1 MSREFLPEEI
11 RKYLGRFRAE
21 SLLRLNK
28 ENESTSVKP
37 IIDNKIRSNSNH
49 IITIDVGGNISDEGN
64 SSDHGLEEN
73 DATTASNE
81 VSEGPLIDFKDRESS
96 NPYSNTTQHQSRY
109 GRTIKPNNAK
119 YVHSDF
125 QNEIILELDSDNED
139 DEDIEME
146 DDHEANKKGK
156 RVEGSITSST
166 GPRNKFG
173 TGKLLCKYCDRR
185 YHHLKARNK
194 HMISEHLE
202 KCQKDGLVFRCE
214 LCGTNFVSAIGKSK
228 HMKRV
233 HNQKD
238 SDSPGANEEKH
249 FLHHCPF
256 ESTDV
261 RFQSIK
267 ELKDHIK
274 ENHPDKDKSCIGCG
288 FNCDTREKLM
298 DHIQEHETGSN
309 EARNLYTCEHCQ
321 SKFLS
326 EYVML
331 THKRNVHSLS
341 ESLSCEIC
349 GKEFKNSKFLANHI
363 ERHQKEQLVGGPESN
378 TDEFICQLLVPEKG
392 DVPCGKTFKLKNNL
406 ERHIKT
412 SHMNIKQHQCNDCGK
427 KFVDSTRLKEHRWIH
442 TDHRP
447 IKCTLCDKG
456 FRHQNHLRHHMAKI
470 HGKDKE
476 FSCHICP
483 KKFVYNYQLKT
494 HLLSHSQS
502 KAKLKVAQQN
512 MGHMEGTANETALVI
527 NMDSGM
533 IEEAEHTNVDP
544 YVQTLYQ
551 CSLCQ
556 HVFQTYKALQT
567 HCAEHSQQDLAQS
580 KLAKPTIELDHRS
593 MDITVLAQ
601 NEIDNQVSLDS
612 MSDRNG
618 KNQLVLEI
626 SSDDAT
632 NKPSS
637 STGGEGNL
645 PLNSLEGTIIKEQDG
660 QQYYVVY
667 DVPASQSIIEFPK

>member
-1 MSREFLPEEI
+1 M
-11 RKYLGRFRAE
+11 
-21 SLLRLNK
+21 RLNK
-28 ENESTSVKP
+28 ENDSVAVKA
-37 IIDNKIRSNSNH
+37 IQDATTNSSSKS
-49 IITIDVGGNISDEGN
+49 IITVDIGGNISDEGN
-64 SSDHGLEEN
+64 SSDHDVEANGAIVLLKDGNLAGDLIDDKKN
-73 DATTASNE
+73 DSGNSNE
-81 VSEGPLIDFKDRESS
+81 EIVQ
-96 NPYSNTTQHQSRY
+96 YQSRY
-109 GRTIKPNNAK
+109 GRTIKTNAAK
-119 YVHSDF
+119 YIHSDS
-125 QNEIILELDSDNED
+125 QSEIILELESDNENG
-139 DEDIEME
+139 EDVDME
-146 DDHEANKKGK
+146 DESDEKETNVKGLGK
-156 RVEGSITSST
+156 ALIVS
-166 GPRNKFG
+166 RNKFG

-202 KCQKDGLVFRCE
+202 RCQKDGIVFQCE
-214 LCGTNFVSAIGKSK
+214 ICGTNFVSAIGKSK

-233 HNQKD
+233 HNQRD
-238 SDSPGANEEKH
+238 SDVEAAGNKEKD

-256 ESTDV
+256 EGTDDI
-261 RFQSIK
+261 RFQTIK
-267 ELKDHIK
+267 ELKEHVK
-274 ENHPDKDKSCIGCG
+274 EHHPDKDKSCIGCG
-288 FNCDTREKLM
+288 LNCDTRERLM
-298 DHIQEHETGSN
+298 EHIQEHKTGSQ
-309 EARNLYTCEHCQ
+309 EARNLYSCEHCQ
-321 SKFLS
+321 HKFLS

-331 THKRNVHSLS
+331 THKRNVHSLC
-341 ESLSCEIC
+341 ETLSCEIC

-363 ERHQKEQLVGGPESN
+363 ARHRKEQSDEGGLESN
-378 TDEFICQLLVPEKG
+378 ADEFICQLLVPEKG

-447 IKCTLCDKG
+447 IKCTLCEKG

-494 HLLSHSQS
+494 HLQTHSQS
-502 KAKLKVAQQN
+502 KAKLKRVQENIGQLLD
-512 MGHMEGTANETALVI
+512 GMENETSLVI
-527 NMDSGM
+527 NMDSGV
-533 IEEAEHTNVDP
+533 IEEAVSSAVDP

-567 HCAEHSQQDLAQS
+567 HCAEHTSADGMES
-580 KLAKPTIELDHRS
+580 RVGKSNLDVNRPI
-593 MDITVLAQ
+593 DITVLAQ
-601 NEIDNQVSLDS
+601 DGMVNPEDEITTGDGNEKD
-612 MSDRNG
+612 
-618 KNQLVLEI
+618 QLVLEI
-626 SSDDAT
+626 PSEDSS
-632 NKPSS
+632 NNPSS
-637 STGGEGNL
+637 SIRGRVSL

-667 DVPASQSIIEFPK
+667 DVPAVPPILQSEK

>member
-1 MSREFLPEEI
+1 MSRDFLPEEI
-11 RKYLGRFRAE
+11 RKYIGRFRAE
-21 SLLRLNK
+21 ALVRLNK
-28 ENESTSVKP
+28 ENDSVNVINDLKA
-37 IIDNKIRSNSNH
+37 DSMSNNV
-49 IITIDVGGNISDEGN
+49 ITVDIGGNISDQNNLSNHEPEEMDEISPTNNAELTEFSNKSNIQEPGISN
-64 SSDHGLEEN
+64 SEI
-73 DATTASNE
+73 
-81 VSEGPLIDFKDRESS
+81 VQ
-96 NPYSNTTQHQSRY
+96 YQSRY
-109 GRTIKPNNAK
+109 GRAIKTNTAK
-119 YVHSDF
+119 YIHSDF
-125 QNEIILELDSDNED
+125 QNEIVLELDSDNED
-139 DEDIEME
+139 EEDVDME
-146 DDHEANKKGK
+146 EVSHEKDKNVVG
-156 RVEGSITSST
+156 V
-166 GPRNKFG
+166 GPIVSRNKFG

-194 HMISEHLE
+194 HMISEHLD
-202 KCQKDGLVFRCE
+202 KCQKDGIVFQCE

-238 SDSPGANEEKH
+238 SDTLAAKNEEKD

-256 ESTDV
+256 EGRNDI

-288 FNCDTREKLM
+288 LNCDTRDKLM
-298 DHIQEHETGSN
+298 EHIQEHKTGSN
-309 EARNLYTCEHCQ
+309 EARNLFTCEHCQ
-321 SKFLS
+321 QKFLS
-326 EYVML
+326 EYIML
-331 THKRNVHSLS
+331 THKRNVHSLC
-341 ESLSCEIC
+341 ETLSCEIC

-363 ERHQKEQLVGGPESN
+363 ERHRKEQKVEGGQDLT

-412 SHMNIKQHQCNDCGK
+412 SHMNIKQHQCTDCGK

-447 IKCTLCDKG
+447 IKCTLCEKG

-494 HLLSHSQS
+494 HLQTHSQS
-502 KAKLKVAQQN
+502 KAKLKRVQQN
-512 MGHMEGTANETALVI
+512 LGQVEGTNETALVI
-527 NMDSGM
+527 NMDSGV
-533 IEEAEHTNVDP
+533 IEEAEQTNVDP

-556 HVFQTYKALQT
+556 HVFQSYKALQV
-567 HCAEHSQQDLAQS
+567 HCAEHSQDGGV
-580 KLAKPTIELDHRS
+580 ELKHGKTKAS
-593 MDITVLAQ
+593 QPIDIAVLAQ
-601 NEIDNQVSLDS
+601 GEEDNQVNID
-612 MSDRNG
+612 NINEENE

-626 SSDDAT
+626 SSEDSC
-632 NKPSS
+632 NKESS
-637 STGGEGNL
+637 SMQRQVSL
-645 PLNSLEGTIIKEQDG
+645 PLDSLEGTIIKEQDG

-667 DVPASQSIIEFPK
+667 DVPATQPIIQFEK